1 MNPVFSILIPAYN
14 VAKYIEDCIESI
26 KKQTFSNFECII
38 VDDGSTD
45 TTRIVIE
52 SLVENDSRFVFIHQE
67 NRGVSATRN
76 KLLKMAVGE
85 YVVWIDSDD
94 WVSDD
99 LLKNIHDEITRTN
112 SDGCIYA
119 YNIVNDKHV
128 VPTHLFERDTL
139 MTQIKAMEYL
149 AKEFR
154 MLSFLCNKVFK
165 RYVYKDV
172 VFSNQKAMLE
182 DYTIM
187 PLLFSRCSK
196 ICYVNKIMYN
206 YRQLETSIS
215 HNISVAMVKENIK
228 TMKDREIYIL
238 NLYPNLV
245 DAVRIGQ
252 VHQAFD
258 MISYP
263 SYDGQVNMIQSIVRR
278 NIFLVIKEDR
288 MSLKDKMK
296 SVMIAISLDVYLRL
310 KDIYRYVISK

>member
-187 PLLFSRCSK
+187 PLLFQD
-196 ICYVNKIMYN
+196 V
-206 YRQLETSIS
+206 
-215 HNISVAMVKENIK
+215 VK
-228 TMKDREIYIL
+228 
-238 NLYPNLV
+238 
-245 DAVRIGQ
+245 
-252 VHQAFD
+252 F
-258 MISYP
+258 
-263 SYDGQVNMIQSIVRR
+263 
-278 NIFLVIKEDR
+278 
-288 MSLKDKMK
+288 
-296 SVMIAISLDVYLRL
+296 VM
-310 KDIYRYVISK
+310 

>member
-112 SDGCIYA
+112 SDG
-119 YNIVNDKHV
+119 
-128 VPTHLFERDTL
+128 
-139 MTQIKAMEYL
+139 
-149 AKEFR
+149 
-154 MLSFLCNKVFK
+154 
-165 RYVYKDV
+165 
-172 VFSNQKAMLE
+172 
-182 DYTIM
+182 
-187 PLLFSRCSK
+187 
-196 ICYVNKIMYN
+196 
-206 YRQLETSIS
+206 
-215 HNISVAMVKENIK
+215 
-228 TMKDREIYIL
+228 
-238 NLYPNLV
+238 
-245 DAVRIGQ
+245 
-252 VHQAFD
+252 
-258 MISYP
+258 
-263 SYDGQVNMIQSIVRR
+263 
-278 NIFLVIKEDR
+278 
-288 MSLKDKMK
+288 
-296 SVMIAISLDVYLRL
+296 
-310 KDIYRYVISK
+310 